1 MQEIQ
6 KRSPWVAIII
16 GLVVLGMIATYSSLF
31 SGNSNQNTNVE
42 KIEVARSIQYQGKDN
57 IDALTILK
65 ETHSVDA
72 SEQGFVNS
80 IDGVKPAEKQYW
92 ALYING
98 QLSDKGAKDIIT
110 KSSDKIEW
118 KLDSF

>member
-6 KRSPWVAIII
+6 KRSPWVAIVI

-31 SGNSNQNTNVE
+31 SGNSNQNTNVG
-42 KIEVARSIQYQGKDN
+42 KIEVAQSIQYQGKDN

-72 SEQGFVNS
+72 SDQGFVNS

-98 QLSDKGAKDIIT
+98 QLADKGAKDIIT